1 MDAMADP
8 RYTRC
13 PGCATVF
20 RVTAA
25 QLELREGQ
33 VRCGHCRAV
42 FDANDHFVSLD
53 AGPAPDEFDATDELM
68 TGRPTV
74 TLRSADALHPVAAKR
89 VDRPPPAAATPIAEP
104 VVAEKPAAEPAAEPV
119 AGQPIVEEP
128 IVAEPAAEE
137 PTAAEP
143 AAEERAAEERAAEER
158 AAEERIGD
166 ERTAE
171 ERAAEEPAARE
182 RVADEPATGSAAK
195 TATGAEEFAAKEG
208 VTGEAVARET
218 GAEASAAEQP
228 ATEACA
234 AEEPPTEPRATEPS
248 AIEESATE
256 ESATEESAT
265 EESAAEEP
273 PTEQRTTESSA
284 TEESA
289 TEEAA
294 AESAEPREPADAVTP
309 AEAVAAGA
317 LAPIDI
323 AQADRLARFEWKKR
337 RTDEPRRA
345 LYVVALVAL
354 VAGIAL
360 QAVFEYRDALA
371 AHFPATRPLLASA
384 CRALACTIDP
394 PRDAAALSID
404 ASDLQADAAHR
415 GLLMLSA
422 TIRNRAAHA
431 IAYPYLELTLTDSS
445 DRVVVR
451 RAFAPAEYA
460 GGTADTRQG
469 IAANGERLVKLFLD
483 ASATQQA
490 GYRLYLFYP

>member
-68 TGRPTV
+68 MGRPTV

-137 PTAAEP
+137 R

-248 AIEESATE
+248 AIE